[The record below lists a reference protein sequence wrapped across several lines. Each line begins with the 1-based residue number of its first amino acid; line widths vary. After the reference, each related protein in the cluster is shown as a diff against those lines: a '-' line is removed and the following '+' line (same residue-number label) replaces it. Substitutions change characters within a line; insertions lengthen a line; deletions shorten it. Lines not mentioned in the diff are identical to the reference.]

1 MFDPER
7 SSKRS
12 EVIELESQEYLGY
25 ETKIYRSL
33 KWYMRLRLIEIALPF
48 LFILLPDQEPLLFK
62 M

>member
-1 MFDPER
+1 
-7 SSKRS
+7 
-12 EVIELESQEYLGY
+12 VIELESQEYLGY